1 MRPGIAVAHAGVG
14 ADLRRHVFQ
23 RGIGHAKGH
32 QRALI
37 AQAARI
43 KDGADLPDDACLF
56 QTAHPRQHLGLLQVQ
71 GAAQRGKG
79 TRRHQ
84 RKVRLQ
90 PLQQRPINGVQWGH
104 DLASARARG

>member
-1 MRPGIAVAHAGVG
+1 MRPGVVVAHAGVG

-23 RGIGHAKGH
+23 HSIGHAKGR

-43 KDGADLPDDACLF
+43 KDGTDLPDDVGLF
-56 QTAHPRQHLGLLQVQ
+56 QTAHPRQHLGLVKVQ

-79 TRRHQ
+79 ARRQ
-84 RKVRLQ
+84 GKVRLQ
-90 PLQQRPINGVQWGH
+90 LFQQRPINSIQ
-104 DLASARARG
+104 